1 MKKMRGLATIA
12 ILSTMVLVTISAAT
26 NIYVGGE
33 MFKKIMAPHD
43 FSVQGKGVELEQIN
57 QKFDEFA
64 SEHQLEIKNR
74 DLMTYANFGVKSQK
88 GTDFTVYPADERSVT
103 PKTVFYGL

>member
-1 MKKMRGLATIA
+1 MKKNAMGLATIA

-26 NIYVGGE
+26 NIYVGSE
-33 MFKKIMAPHD
+33 MVKKILGSSWFLCPR
-43 FSVQGKGVELEQIN
+43 KGVDLEQIN

-64 SEHQLEIKNR
+64 SEHHLKIKNR

-88 GTDFTVYPADERSVT
+88 GTG
-103 PKTVFYGL
+103 FYRLSSWWTQRHS